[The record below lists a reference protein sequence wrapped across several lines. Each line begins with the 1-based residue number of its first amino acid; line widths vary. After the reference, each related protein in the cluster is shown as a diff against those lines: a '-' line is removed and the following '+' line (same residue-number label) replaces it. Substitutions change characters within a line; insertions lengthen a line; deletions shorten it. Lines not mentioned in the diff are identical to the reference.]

1 MRIYLDHNA
10 TTPLC
15 DEVAEAMARAQRELH
30 GNPSSAHAEG
40 GRARAELERARE
52 RVAALVGARPAE
64 VVFTSGA
71 TEANNLA
78 LQGLAR
84 AGGARGGH
92 LVASAI
98 EHPSVEEPLRAL
110 ADEGWSVTWVAVD
123 RDGRVDPDAF
133 AAALR
138 ADTRLATLIW
148 AHNETGVV
156 QPVEAVAERCR
167 ERGVPLHVDATQ
179 AVGKLPVRVDRVDVD
194 LLSASAHKFNGP
206 KGCGFLVV
214 RGERALWPWLR
225 GGGQERGRR
234 GGTPNVPGAV
244 GLGAAAE
251 RAGSGLEARAE
262 ALRELR
268 ERLWSGIEAKVP
280 AVRRTGPPDRT
291 LPNTLHVEF
300 RGAPADVLL
309 EALDGEGVAV
319 SAGAACASGALH
331 PSQSLVAM
339 GRSPEE
345 AASSLRL
352 SLGLGNDAAQVDR
365 VLALL
370 PDLVERVRRARRDGG
385 AGAR

>member
-15 DEVAEAMARAQRELH
+15 DEVAEAMARAQREVH

-40 GRARAELERARE
+40 ARARAELERARE
-52 RVAALVGARPAE
+52 RVATLVGARPAE

-84 AGGARGGH
+84 AGGACGGH

-110 ADEGWSVTWVAVD
+110 AGEGWSVTWVAVD

-138 ADTRLATLIW
+138 DDTRLATLIW
-148 AHNETGVV
+148 AHNETGVI

-167 ERGVPLHVDATQ
+167 ARGVPFHVDATQ
-179 AVGKLPVRVDRVDVD
+179 AVGKLPVRVDRVGVD

-262 ALRELR
+262 VLRELR

-280 AVRRTGPPDRT
+280 GVRRTGPPDQT

-300 RGAPADVLL
+300 RGTPADVLL

-331 PSQSLVAM
+331 PSQALVAM

-370 PDLVERVRRARRDGG
+370 PDLVERVRRARRDDG